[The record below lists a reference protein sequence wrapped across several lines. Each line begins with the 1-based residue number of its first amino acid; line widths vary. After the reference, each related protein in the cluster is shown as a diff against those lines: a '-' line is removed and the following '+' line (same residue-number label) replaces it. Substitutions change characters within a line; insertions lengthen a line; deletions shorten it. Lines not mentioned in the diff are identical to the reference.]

1 VLTGPT
7 FALGQ
12 ARKFPIF
19 ATLLPYMSESRPRA
33 SVTSLQL
40 RGRYNKISGGK
51 ILSSRTRRSSS
62 RAVAAG
68 SHDCWS
74 KRDSARGIYRRAA

>member
-40 RGRYNKISGGK
+40 RGRYNGK
-51 ILSSRTRRSSS
+51 TN
-62 RAVAAG
+62 
-68 SHDCWS
+68 
-74 KRDSARGIYRRAA
+74 